1 MQQPRQTIVAFNAA
15 RLGIESVLLL
25 ALPGELLLDGPRTRP
40 QGRVFDCNFVG
51 EGPWAGTGP
60 TLDQVQILARSKYI
74 GFRTEVGHVDHKR
87 VALPMAARVAEP
99 LTDARRQVGAP
110 VHDDVA
116 LPPLALIHVVEDR
129 DAAGRLHDA
138 AEAAAEEAA
147 ELGQP
152 AVQAAV
158 CQAIILR
165 TIAAIETHKVAG
177 VVARRRLRESRRG
190 RRIVLA
196 SGTRRLL
203 VLARVC
209 GLQQSEAKF
218 PVGRSRLLRLR
229 RLRRNPA
236 IGRIDNERRACTDVL
251 YGQKRRVVGTAD
263 VDRGSALLTRVVAVK
278 RSALFV

>member
-1 MQQPRQTIVAFNAA
+1 MQQPRQAIVSFDAA
-15 RLGIESVLLL
+15 WLVINSVLLL
-25 ALPGELLLDGPRTRP
+25 ALFRELLLDGPRPRPHGRIFDRDHVREGLWPGARPALNKVQVLARP
-40 QGRVFDCNFVG
+40 Q
-51 EGPWAGTGP
+51 E
-60 TLDQVQILARSKYI
+60 I
-74 GFRTEVGHVDHKR
+74 GFRAEVGHVDHKR

-152 AVQAAV
+152 AMQAAV
-158 CQAIILR
+158 CQPIVLW

-177 VVARRRLRESRRG
+177 VVARGRLGESRRG

-209 GLQQSEAKF
+209 
-218 PVGRSRLLRLR
+218 
-229 RLRRNPA
+229 
-236 IGRIDNERRACTDVL
+236 
-251 YGQKRRVVGTAD
+251 
-263 VDRGSALLTRVVAVK
+263 
-278 RSALFV
+278 